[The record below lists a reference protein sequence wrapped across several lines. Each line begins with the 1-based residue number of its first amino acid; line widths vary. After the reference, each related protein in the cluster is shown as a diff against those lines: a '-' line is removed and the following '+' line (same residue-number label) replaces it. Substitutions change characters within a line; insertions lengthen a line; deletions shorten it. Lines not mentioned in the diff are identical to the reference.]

1 MAAIRQALQRD
12 VFTARDERLLGVV
25 HVTKNKS
32 KSKKNNFLCLAV
44 TSEQPVQVS
53 VSVVKKGA
61 RNDELYKRHIQWLLT
76 DLKKVEA
83 SQNPTEFDLVFDK
96 LYRWEAAS
104 ESERENFLMNLVK
117 LAKRYLS
124 PTQLSNITFSN
135 INVSTPDRS
144 QAQSDD
150 LSDARIADYQELS
163 DVEQTDLG
171 DILQNCEGA
180 LQNAEAFAELLQG
193 NLSSLDGDN
202 MTAIMKSDSD
212 IKDLMKTL
220 DQAINEVVRV
230 ESELERYDAML
241 GSIQTQMGAMKSQ
254 QSFIQISDLNQ
265 RCLIS
270 EIASIVDQLE
280 MPKEHQKALR
290 DADLDSSDGIKAA
303 IAAAEHLSKAMKVE
317 LPTGLSNIAS
327 VVEQQKLFNE
337 LRAKFSK
344 RLMKHLE
351 NRFLE
356 QRDHVGEA
364 SDRGAL
370 KLPKHTQLH
379 KRLMPYRPLIVW
391 LRIND
396 QTTFMSLVA
405 TYTESVRGVYRRE
418 IRQFRELA
426 EKRFEDQMK
435 EREAKENKS
444 SLKSSSGL
452 TLGSSKKLSGSI
464 KSVSKIGGSIK
475 NLSKSTFSLTKK
487 AKKFGSSLS
496 INKGKGM
503 GRSTSMASIGSGS
516 FIIDLSAADRT
527 RFSDTMRE
535 VLNEMEPICQE
546 EQKFITDFF
555 NLTAE
560 GLYEGDSFIRFD
572 EIDENNEAKREQ
584 AIEAAINKEIRR
596 LMSDIFG
603 GESDSLED
611 ELGQLI
617 EFGDQL
623 DKLNSLSLL
632 VVLSERVLRE
642 KVQTFLGKLLGLALV
657 QVKRSFDRFVN
668 DRIQRIDEY
677 RPRTGEKVGI
687 LWFVKQFDD
696 LAQLAETIFDKA
708 ERRTDLD
715 RAYKK
720 LLQGVL
726 RGIEQCANSGAKTP
740 SDVIRFQNYH
750 HCFAVLSSLRIEA
763 LTNERKET
771 KKLYQSCME
780 SYAALFLGRPL
791 EQIAIFFDGVTK
803 EIDLERPAEEIQF
816 MAMYNKSSLRKVIK
830 EYPGKKVKKGLEE
843 LYLKV
848 EKHTAEDDNRLLQ
861 VVWREMQEEFIRQYN
876 HYDNLLQQ
884 CYSGT
889 GIKMDFTLSDILNY
903 FSEIASSHY

>member
-76 DLKKVEA
+76 DLKQVEA

-144 QAQSDD
+144 QVQSDD

-171 DILQNCEGA
+171 DILKNCEGA

-280 MPKEHQKALR
+280 MPKEHHKALR
-290 DADLDSSDGIKAA
+290 DADFDSSDGIKAA

-327 VVEQQKLFNE
+327 IVEQQKLFNE

-405 TYTESVRGVYRRE
+405 TYTESVRCVYRRE

-426 EKRFEDQMK
+426 E
-435 EREAKENKS
+435 N
-444 SLKSSSGL
+444 SSGL
-452 TLGSSKKLSGSI
+452 GLGSSKKLSGSI

-572 EIDENNEAKREQ
+572 EIDGNNEAKREQ

-632 VVLSERVLRE
+632 VVLSKRVLRE

-657 QVKRSFDRFVN
+657 QEKVKRSFDRFVN

>member
-76 DLKKVEA
+76 DLKQVEA

-144 QAQSDD
+144 QVQSDD

-280 MPKEHQKALR
+280 MPKEHHKALR
-290 DADLDSSDGIKAA
+290 DADFDSSDGIKAA

-327 VVEQQKLFNE
+327 IVEQQKLFNE

-435 EREAKENKS
+435 EREAKENKT
-444 SLKSSSGL
+444 LKSSSGL
-452 TLGSSKKLSGSI
+452 GLGSSKKLSGSI

>member
-76 DLKKVEA
+76 DLKQVEA

-144 QAQSDD
+144 QVQSDD

-280 MPKEHQKALR
+280 MPKEHHKALR
-290 DADLDSSDGIKAA
+290 DADFDSSDGIKAA

-327 VVEQQKLFNE
+327 IVEQQKLFNE

-405 TYTESVRGVYRRE
+405 TYTESVRCVYRRE

-435 EREAKENKS
+435 EREAKENKT
-444 SLKSSSGL
+444 LKSSSGL
-452 TLGSSKKLSGSI
+452 GLGSSKKLSGSI